1 MFFLIA
7 LTTTYNINVVTSDL
21 RGAGTDANVFIQL
34 FGDKN
39 DSGKFKIRKILKG
52 GLNFLY
58 EKFIKI
64 LQISSVFSLVF

>member
-52 GLNFLY
+52 G
-58 EKFIKI
+58 
-64 LQISSVFSLVF
+64 